1 MRSRASCGS
10 NIELDK
16 LVPDIGVGVFG
27 RCFVEFLLT
36 VAFAQLLTLMLRGLL
51 PRISSLS
58 ILLQSLIE
66 TKEAKKDIATLGV
79 RGLISRG
86 QIFYLVCFQTSA
98 S

>member
-16 LVPDIGVGVFG
+16 LVPDIGDIFG
-27 RCFVEFLLT
+27 QCFVEFLLT
-36 VAFAQLLTLMLRGLL
+36 VASAQVLISMLKGLL

-66 TKEAKKDIATLGV
+66 TKEAMKDIATLGV
-79 RGLISRG
+79 
-86 QIFYLVCFQTSA
+86 A
-98 S
+98 A